1 MTSFNHRLFGARPT
15 ALAAGV
21 VALLIPQVL
30 RSLVDGPL
38 QTGDA
43 AQVLPA
49 FLIVL
54 GLGVLEA
61 IMVFLRRTFVLGG
74 ATALGIT
81 ALIGRLGQVSAAEG
95 AAAVIHEA
103 AARQKAAIPVR

>member
-1 MTSFNHRLFGARPT
+1 MSATPTHEGRATPPKSVGTMAAIRRLYPYAKPAMPRIYLGMIT

-30 RSLVDGPL
+30 RVLVDGPL
-38 QTGDA
+38 QTGDS
-43 AQVLPA
+43 AQIWPA

-61 IMVFLRRTFVLGG
+61 AMIALRRWFVLVPG
-74 ATALGIT
+74 T
-81 ALIGRLGQVSAAEG
+81 
-95 AAAVIHEA
+95 
-103 AARQKAAIPVR
+103 